1 MPFQAEAMP
10 GFITFQSIF
19 LLVQISART
28 GDAVPAAMHGIVLL
42 STKPRADR
50 SGT

>member
-1 MPFQAEAMP
+1 MPVQAEAMP
-10 GFITFQSIF
+10 GFYHFSKHF

-28 GDAVPAAMHGIVLL
+28 GDAVPVAMHGMLL
-42 STKPRADR
+42 STKPYADR